1 MLSMG
6 QSSAGSVGSGP
17 SSNGNSNSLGGPL
30 MGGTVNGQP
39 SSGNNSSSGN
49 RVSSSGFVHLGSS
62 SGSDASNT
70 LTLNTSSSYTTYTSL
85 NSDLT
90 LNDFDFFPSSTWD
103 LGTSENSLDRTGAPQ
118 TPSGWGERPDSR
130 QSVTPVPTPRPP
142 SVPSYSPVG
151 AMCSSPLNPY
161 SATMQPSPAGTNRA
175 TTPAN
180 PFGNS
185 FSFSP
190 LQDQGPSSGFSL
202 DDNKDS
208 KVGIVDVGNGVNV
221 GDGSSNTRLR
231 NLLTNKRPSTGGEE
245 GNEPMDHTGL
255 GDGSDTQNE
264 NRILK
269 GLLNQDDKDE
279 ARGDDSATIRSSP
292 GSRHMGTRNASSAN
306 TPKVSTNN
314 NNMLLK
320 VPKYIQVVHDLHMNM
335 IKSMCAGIILTID
348 VIQGIYH
355 FHYCSLMAA
364 LFLHTEYICEVIHI

>member
-30 MGGTVNGQP
+30 MGGTVNGQS

-70 LTLNTSSSYTTYTSL
+70 LTLNTSSSYTTYTTL
-85 NSDLT
+85 NSDLN

-221 GDGSSNTRLR
+221 GDGPSNTRLR

-245 GNEPMDHTGL
+245 GSEPMDHTGL

-279 ARGDDSATIRSSP
+279 ARGDDSTTMRSSP
-292 GSRHMGTRNASSAN
+292 GSRHVGTRSASSGN

-320 VPKYIQVVHDLHMNM
+320 VPKHMQDVHDLHMNI
-335 IKSMCAGIILTID
+335 IKSMCAGIILT
-348 VIQGIYH
+348 VGH
-355 FHYCSLMAA
+355 ETRNLPLSLP
-364 LFLHTEYICEVIHI
+364 FSDGSIVPTH

>member
-17 SSNGNSNSLGGPL
+17 SSNGNSNSVGGPL
-30 MGGTVNGQP
+30 MGGTVNGQS

-62 SGSDASNT
+62 SSSDASNT
-70 LTLNTSSSYTTYTSL
+70 LTLNTSSSYTTYTTL

-161 SATMQPSPAGTNRA
+161 AATMQPSPAGTNRA

-279 ARGDDSATIRSSP
+279 ARGDDSTTMRSSP
-292 GSRHMGTRNASSAN
+292 GSRHVGTRSASSAN

-320 VPKYIQVVHDLHMNM
+320 VLKHIQDVHDLHMNI
-335 IKSMCAGIILTID
+335 IKYMCAGIILTVGRD
-348 VIQGIYH
+348 MR
-355 FHYCSLMAA
+355 SLP
-364 LFLHTEYICEVIHI
+364 LSLPFSDGSIVPSH

>member
-1 MLSMG
+1 MG
-6 QSSAGSVGSGP
+6 QSSSGSVGSGP

-39 SSGNNSSSGN
+39 SSGSNSSSGN
-49 RVSSSGFVHLGSS
+49 RVSSSGFVHLGNNSI
-62 SGSDASNT
+62 SDTSNT
-70 LTLNTSSSYTTYTSL
+70 VTLNTSSSYTTYTTL

-202 DDNKDS
+202 EESKES
-208 KVGIVDVGNGVNV
+208 KVGVVDVGSGVNI
-221 GDGSSNTRLR
+221 GEGSSNTRLR

-279 ARGDDSATIRSSP
+279 VRGDDSTAMRSSP
-292 GSRHMGTRNASSAN
+292 GSRHVGTRGASSAN

-320 VPKYIQVVHDLHMNM
+320 VPKLIHDVHDLRTIM
-335 IKSMCAGIILTID
+335 IKSMCAGFVLTARHD
-348 VIQGIYH
+348 L
-355 FHYCSLMAA
+355 SNSPLA
-364 LFLHTEYICEVIHI
+364 

>member
-30 MGGTVNGQP
+30 MGGPVNGQT
-39 SSGNNSSSGN
+39 NSSTGS
-49 RVSSSGFVHLGSS
+49 RVSSSGFGQLGSNS
-62 SGSDASNT
+62 SSETSNT
-70 LTLNTSSSYTTYTSL
+70 ITLNSSSSYTTYAL
-85 NSDLT
+85 NNDLT

-161 SATMQPSPAGTNRA
+161 SAAAQPSPAGTNRA
-175 TTPAN
+175 TTPGN

-185 FSFSP
+185 FPFSP
-190 LQDQGPSSGFSL
+190 LQEQGPSSFSL
-202 DDNKDS
+202 DESKDS
-208 KVGIVDVGNGVNV
+208 KDGIVDVGNGANV
-221 GDGSSNTRLR
+221 GEGSSNTRLR

-255 GDGSDTQNE
+255 GDGSDAQNE

-279 ARGDDSATIRSSP
+279 ARGDDSTTIRSSP
-292 GSRHMGTRNASSAN
+292 GSRHVGARSTSSSDA
-306 TPKVSTNN
+306 PKVSSNS

-320 VPKYIQVVHDLHMNM
+320 VFIYTGSLL
-335 IKSMCAGIILTID
+335 CLT
-348 VIQGIYH
+348 
-355 FHYCSLMAA
+355 
-364 LFLHTEYICEVIHI
+364 